1 MWLPALLYG
10 VIVGFSLGLTGGGG
24 SIFAVP
30 LLVYGLG
37 VPARDAVT
45 ISLAAVGLTALFGA
59 VQRWRAGQVEVRT
72 GLMFA
77 VAGMFGAPIGA
88 WLSGLLSDVILL
100 TLFAVLMLFV
110 AVRMWRKAG
119 EPPRAALVDPDTG
132 PTCRRDPEGVLRL
145 TSRCA
150 MLLSVV
156 GLGAGVLSG
165 LFGVGGGFVIVPAL
179 VMFSGMGIHRAV
191 ATSLMVIAL
200 VSASGFTSHMLSG
213 RECSLE
219 LVGLFAVGGVGGMYL
234 GQRVAQRISGPTLQ
248 KVFAVAI
255 IAVAAFIIGKNWM

>member
-1 MWLPALLYG
+1 MYG

-119 EPPRAALVDPDTG
+119 EPPRAALVDP
-132 PTCRRDPEGVLRL
+132 
-145 TSRCA
+145 
-150 MLLSVV
+150 
-156 GLGAGVLSG
+156 
-165 LFGVGGGFVIVPAL
+165 
-179 VMFSGMGIHRAV
+179 
-191 ATSLMVIAL
+191 
-200 VSASGFTSHMLSG
+200 
-213 RECSLE
+213 
-219 LVGLFAVGGVGGMYL
+219 
-234 GQRVAQRISGPTLQ
+234 
-248 KVFAVAI
+248 
-255 IAVAAFIIGKNWM
+255 